1 MGFSRQEYWNGL
13 PSPSPGDT
21 LTQKWQNRIFS
32 SSLKYKNNSIW
43 YTGLNCFTDTKA
55 PTEWRKLTTWWQ
67 RAHSPQT
74 GWSVRVKL
82 TPVILPCY
90 LTINQPQTCSW
101 VDCIP
106 WDSTSLTFPL
116 KMPSW
121 NLSGSPGILNSSFP
135 WLLAWCS
142 AINAVLY
149 HNPVSMWNR
158 R

>member
-21 LTQKWQNRIFS
+21 LNQKWQNRIFS

-82 TPVILPCY
+82 TPVILPFY
-90 LTINQPQTCSW
+90 LPINRSENCAW
-101 VDCIP
+101 VDHVP
-106 WDSTSLTFPL
+106 WNSTPSSCLKNASL
-116 KMPSW
+116 SIQ
-121 NLSGSPGILNSSFP
+121 S
-135 WLLAWCS
+135 WCS
-142 AINAVLY
+142 VTTWRDGV
-149 HNPVSMWNR
+149 VSKMAGGFKMEGTHVYLWPIHIDV
-158 R
+158 